1 MCRSVRKE
9 ISNCISVSKRRSTS
23 LSVTLFFTRRYHTIE
38 MASGG
43 TPRKKFEEMTA
54 EELMQKLVVS
64 RNNTFNLV
72 FRLLV
77 EVST

>member
-1 MCRSVRKE
+1 MLLCRD
-9 ISNCISVSKRRSTS
+9 VSFDLFF
-23 LSVTLFFTRRYHTIE
+23 LSFTRRYHIVK

-64 RNNTFNLV
+64 RNNTLNFV
-72 FRLLV
+72 FVRLFV
-77 EVST
+77 EVVI

>member
-1 MCRSVRKE
+1 MLLCRD
-9 ISNCISVSKRRSTS
+9 VSFA
-23 LSVTLFFTRRYHTIE
+23 LFFLLFTRRYYTVK

-64 RNNTFNLV
+64 RNNTLNFV
-72 FRLLV
+72 FVRLFV
-77 EVST
+77 EVVI